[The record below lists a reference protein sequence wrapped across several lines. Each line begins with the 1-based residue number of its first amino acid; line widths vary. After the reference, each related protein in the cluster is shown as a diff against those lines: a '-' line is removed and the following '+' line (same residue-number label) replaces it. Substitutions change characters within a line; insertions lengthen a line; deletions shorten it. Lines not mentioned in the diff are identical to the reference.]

1 MKKFAPVALLLG
13 ILSALFFAS
22 AGTASANPPAW
33 SCINSSKIGVG
44 VVQIC
49 TVDVDITKVVTVE
62 SLVNL
67 GNVDLDAV
75 ENNLNNLDVL
85 NASKIDVI
93 DNVLNVY
100 NNDINVPI
108 LSGNV
113 IVIGF
118 PCPCSH

>member
-1 MKKFAPVALLLG
+1 MKKFAPVVVLFS
-13 ILSALFFAS
+13 IISALFFAS

-33 SCINSSKIGVG
+33 SCLNSSKIGVG

-49 TVDVDITKVVTVE
+49 TVDVDVTKVITVE

-67 GNVDLDAV
+67 SNTEVSVL
-75 ENNLNNLDVL
+75 ENNLNNLDALNKNYITVL
-85 NASKIDVI
+85 DDV
-93 DNVLNVY
+93 VNVY
-100 NNDINVPI
+100 NNNFNIPI

-113 IVIGF
+113 IVVGF

>member
-33 SCINSSKIGVG
+33 SCLNSSKIGVG

-67 GNVDLDAV
+67 SNTDLDAV
-75 ENNLNNLDVL
+75 QNNLNNLDVL
-85 NASKIDVI
+85 NDSKIEVI

>member
-1 MKKFAPVALLLG
+1 MKKFAPLAMLLG

-44 VVQIC
+44 VVQVC
-49 TVDVDITKVVTVE
+49 TVDVDVTKVITVE

-67 GNVDLDAV
+67 TSTNLSVL
-75 ENNLNNLDVL
+75 ENDLNNNDVL
-85 NASKIDVI
+85 NGSKIDVI
-93 DNVLNVY
+93 DDVLNVY